1 MALVWKIDEVVNE
14 IALWPIKRF
23 YPTLIA
29 KRTGIS
35 LDAVFTRLLELTK
48 DQKLCVKWEL
58 RCPGDNC
65 ARTLLVIDEK
75 TIKLRDVFCQYCGHD
90 FCEEDDGDIYEYI
103 YPVFEV
109 CKDYKE
115 YLRKV
120 NPSIKKKQPLMI
132 GKKHLN

>member
-14 IALWPIKRF
+14 IALWPVKKF

-29 KRTGIS
+29 KRTGLPI
-35 LDAVFTRLLELTK
+35 DTVFTRLLELTK
-48 DQKLCVKWEL
+48 DHKLCVKWEL

-65 ARTLLVIDEK
+65 ARTLLVLDEK
-75 TIKLRDVFCQYCGHD
+75 AVKLRDVFCQYCGHD
-90 FCEEDDGDIYEYI
+90 FCEGDDGDVYDYI
-103 YPVFEV
+103 YPAFEV

-115 YLRKV
+115 YLRQLDLQT
-120 NPSIKKKQPLMI
+120 KKKQPPMK